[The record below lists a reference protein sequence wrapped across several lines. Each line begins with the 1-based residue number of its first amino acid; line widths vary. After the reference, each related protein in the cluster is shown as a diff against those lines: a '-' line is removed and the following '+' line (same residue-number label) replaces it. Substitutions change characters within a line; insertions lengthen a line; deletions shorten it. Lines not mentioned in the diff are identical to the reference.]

1 MGAHIIAPARAF
13 QRIPAPPSRHAS
25 FRRREFTGLYPFFPI
40 PRLMDFSFLRAGG
53 LRPANARPVSRP
65 HAPVWPMLRAASAA
79 AQAASPT
86 AQAVAGVLRGQDQ
99 EGDWIQDLAEIFAPR
114 TSGMIAAA
122 RPTGS
127 FNPLIAQHLGVG
139 Q

>member
-1 MGAHIIAPARAF
+1 
-13 QRIPAPPSRHAS
+13 
-25 FRRREFTGLYPFFPI
+25 
-40 PRLMDFSFLRAGG
+40 MDLSFLRAGG
-53 LRPANARPVSRP
+53 LKPANARPVSRP

-86 AQAVAGVLRGQDQ
+86 ARAVAGVLRGQ
-99 EGDWIQDLAEIFAPR
+99 EEKPGDWIQDLAEIFAPR
-114 TSGMIAAA
+114 PTGMIEAV

-127 FNPLIAQHLGVG
+127 FNPLIAEHLRRG